1 MAAGSS
7 SVNSLHIGDNGDLY
21 VGSFSEMM
29 SRRLGCSL
37 EEVVEQ
43 MDGLQEEVQKLFN
56 VVRG

>member
-1 MAAGSS
+1 M
-7 SVNSLHIGDNGDLY
+7 HIGDNGDPY
-21 VGSFSEMM
+21 VGNFSEMM

>member
-1 MAAGSS
+1 
-7 SVNSLHIGDNGDLY
+7 LHIGDNGDLY